1 MLANDHLNASAADN
15 LDLGSGTV
23 VPVDL
28 EKAGCQWLHF
38 FKHGFGKTAA
48 AAIQPCPHPIP
59 RHIATSFVAS
69 FRPSLLMPLIIPGI
83 M

>member
-15 LDLGSGTV
+15 
-23 VPVDL
+23 
-28 EKAGCQWLHF
+28 LHF